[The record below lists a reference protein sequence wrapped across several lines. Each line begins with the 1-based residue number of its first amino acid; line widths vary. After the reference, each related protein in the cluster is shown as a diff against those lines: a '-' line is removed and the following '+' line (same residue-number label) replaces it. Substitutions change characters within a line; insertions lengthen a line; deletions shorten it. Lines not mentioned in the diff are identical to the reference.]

1 MQNINIKILDENVE
15 VYLNNHRVRSTYDI
29 KYRTHV
35 KGDWLCQLNKEKT
48 STYQE
53 TKIKDTVE
61 NYLLHGSYKSKG
73 GKRNSVEK

>member
-1 MQNINIKILDENVE
+1 M
-15 VYLNNHRVRSTYDI
+15 RSTYDI

-35 KGDWLCQLNKEKT
+35 KGDWLCQLNREKT

-61 NYLLHGSYKSKG
+61 NYLLHDSYKSKVG
-73 GKRNSVEK
+73 GGGEARRKNKQRKWMER

>member
-1 MQNINIKILDENVE
+1 M
-15 VYLNNHRVRSTYDI
+15 RSTYDI

-35 KGDWLCQLNKEKT
+35 KGDWLCQLNREKT

-61 NYLLHGSYKSKG
+61 NYLLLDSYKCKG
-73 GKRNSVEK
+73 GRKAQRKNKQRKWMER

>member
-1 MQNINIKILDENVE
+1 MEG
-15 VYLNNHRVRSTYDI
+15 YLNNHRVRSTYDI

-61 NYLLHGSYKSKG
+61 NYLLHGSYKSKAG
-73 GKRNSVEK
+73 ERNSVEK